1 MDLKIYRNGL
11 RDFLKD
17 YEEVNRILKF
27 EEENNDNLLDLYL
40 NMAIGFLN
48 SVPPPV
54 MTYTIENFPL
64 PGLLIHRAAIDCMIS
79 NSIMQ
84 ARNELSYN
92 NGGISVKF
100 PDGNRY
106 SGPLQM
112 LTSVFNQELEM
123 LRQLKISIN
132 IEGGW
137 GGVNSPYQYI
147 AGYPY
152 LIRPYNGLG

>member
-1 MDLKIYRNGL
+1 MYRDGL
-11 RDFLKD
+11 RMFVKD
-17 YEEVNRILKF
+17 YEELNRILKW
-27 EEENNDNLLDLYL
+27 EEENADPALDLYI
-40 NMAIGFLN
+40 NMALGFLN
-48 SVPPPV
+48 TMPPNV
-54 MTYTIENFPL
+54 AVYGVQDFPF
-64 PGLLIHRAAIDCMIS
+64 PGLLIHRAAVDCMIS
-79 NSIMQ
+79 NSILQ

-106 SGPLQM
+106 SNQIQALLNI
-112 LTSVFNQELEM
+112 LTGELDM
-123 LRQLKISIN
+123 FRQFKVSIN

-137 GGVNSPYQYI
+137 GGLNSPYQYI

>member
-1 MDLKIYRNGL
+1 MYRDGL
-11 RDFLKD
+11 RMFVKD
-17 YEEVNRILKF
+17 YEELNRILKW
-27 EEENNDNLLDLYL
+27 EEENADPALDLYI
-40 NMAIGFLN
+40 NMALGFLN
-48 SVPPPV
+48 TMPPNV
-54 MTYTIENFPL
+54 ATYGVSDFPF
-64 PGLLIHRAAIDCMIS
+64 PGLLIHRAAVDCMIS
-79 NSIMQ
+79 NSILQ

-106 SGPLQM
+106 SNQIQALLNI
-112 LTSVFNQELEM
+112 LTGELDM
-123 LRQLKISIN
+123 FRQFKVSIN

-137 GGVNSPYQYI
+137 GGLNSPYQYI